1 MQIQEILRQLDGMFA
16 GNQIREAEQFLTD
29 SLMQAKKEEAAGKD
43 DGKAVLLL
51 FNELTGYYRSVSRN
65 EEAVQT
71 AFQALEQIEK
81 LEMAGSAEHGTTLV
95 NAATALR
102 AAGAYQ
108 AALEKYREAEQIY
121 ADCLPAGDARFAG
134 LYNNMSMAY
143 EKEHAHEEALDALQK
158 ALAVILQT
166 ADAKEETAAT
176 YTNLSELYFKMEQM
190 QQGLDCLEKAL
201 KLYEEDGGMD
211 PHYAAALSACGH
223 GYYLAGRY
231 GEAVDS
237 YTKALQVILATYGE
251 NDAYVITC
259 ENCAVVLEAA
269 GFSKEAE
276 ILLEKAAHA
285 RKKLDAAG
293 KKEGAVKAGN
303 EKERKKGIEL
313 ARAYYEKFGRQMI
326 HRHFPEYED
335 RIAVG
340 LVGEGSECLGFDD
353 AVSEDHDYGAAFCM
367 WLTQEDYDRI
377 GARLQQAYENLPDE
391 IEGKKR
397 RNASARGAG
406 RDGVFSVSGFYE
418 KFVGRSLLSVL
429 ENPEKAKMEK
439 IVQAWAEAR
448 EEQLAMAV
456 NGEVFADPSGKFS
469 KIRERLLAGMPE
481 SLWLQKIATAAALL
495 AQAGQYNYARCM
507 KRKDTTAASF
517 ALWEFLREAVHIEYL
532 LHRTYMPYY
541 KWAWRGMERLPG
553 ARELQRRTEALAKER
568 PETCYWQNDRAVEGR
583 DEINWNDPVVREIE
597 QICAIILEQLRE
609 QHLTY
614 GTEDFLE
621 IHTDRILKAGQ
632 RMTRENTKIIES
644 IIQLEWEM
652 FQNVRNTGG
661 RAGCQD
667 DWETFYIM
675 RKSQFSLWEKEL
687 LCSYERDLLD
697 GKGVG
702 RNLIMEKYAYMMEST
717 VPEEY
722 RKIAENLP
730 KISEE
735 KEKLIEGIISIQ
747 VSWREEMA
755 GEYPQLSGQARI
767 VHTAEDTAEDI
778 SFETYLRGELKT
790 YSMETLVRYGQL
802 VAAYAG
808 NGKNMVEEII
818 ARTVRLYGYSDMRQA
833 ENAVERQE

>member
-1 MQIQEILRQLDGMFA
+1 MQVQEILRQLDQMFVK
-16 GNQIREAEQFLTD
+16 NQIREAEQFLIA
-29 SLMQAKKEEAAGKD
+29 SLAQVRKEES
-43 DGKAVLLL
+43 DGKEKGEALLIL
-51 FNELTGYYRSVSRN
+51 LNELTGYYRSVSRN

-71 AFQALEQIEK
+71 AFEALEQIEK
-81 LEMAGSAEHGTTLV
+81 LEISGSAEHGTTLV

-102 AAGAYQ
+102 AAGQYQ

-121 ADCLPAGDARFAG
+121 TDCLPAGDARFAG

-143 EKEHAHEEALDALQK
+143 EKEHAHEEALDSLQK

-166 ADAKEETAAT
+166 ADAKEETATT
-176 YTNLSELYFKMEQM
+176 YTNLSELYFKMGQM

-201 KLYEEDGGMD
+201 KLYEKDELND

-231 GEAVDS
+231 EEAIDS
-237 YTKALQVILATYGE
+237 YTKALRMILDTYGE

-259 ENCAVVLEAA
+259 ENCAVVLEAS

-285 RKKLDAAG
+285 RKRLQEVKNKADVAKAG
-293 KKEGAVKAGN
+293 K

-313 ARAYYEKFGRQMI
+313 ARAYYEQFGRQMI
-326 HRHFPEYED
+326 HRQFPEYEN

-340 LVGEGSECLGFDD
+340 LVGEGSECFGFDD

-367 WLTQEDYDRI
+367 WLTQEDYDTI
-377 GARLQQAYENLPDE
+377 GARLQKAYENLPSK
-391 IEGKKR
+391 IEGQKR
-397 RNASARGAG
+397 RNVSARGAG
-406 RDGVFSVSGFYE
+406 RDGVFSISGFYE
-418 KFVGRSLLSVL
+418 KFLGRNLLLIL
-429 ENPEKAKMEK
+429 ENPKKAEPEKLFR
-439 IVQAWAEAR
+439 AWAEAR
-448 EEQLAMAV
+448 EEQIATVV
-456 NGEVFADPSGKFS
+456 NGEVFADPFGKFS
-469 KIRERLLAGMPE
+469 QIREQLLLGMPE

-507 KRKDTTAASF
+507 RRGDTTAASF

-532 LHRTYMPYY
+532 LHRAYMPYY
-541 KWAWRGMERLPG
+541 KWAWRGMDRLSG
-553 ARELQRRTEALAKER
+553 AEELQRRINNLAKER
-568 PETCYWQNDRAVEGR
+568 PEICHWENDRAAEEKS
-583 DEINWNDPVVREIE
+583 DINWSDPIVCQIE
-597 QICAIILEQLRE
+597 QICAMILEQLRG
-609 QHLTY
+609 QQLTY
-614 GTEDFLE
+614 GREDFLE
-621 IHTDRILKAGQ
+621 IHTDRILKAGE
-632 RMTRENTKIIES
+632 RMKRENTEIIES
-644 IIQLEWEM
+644 IIQSEWEM

-687 LCSYERDLLD
+687 LFSYERDLLD
-697 GKGVG
+697 GKSAG
-702 RNLIMEKYAYMMEST
+702 RNLVMEKYAYMMEST

-722 RKIAENLP
+722 RKIADNLP
-730 KISEE
+730 ETSEE
-735 KEKLIEGIISIQ
+735 KKNLIEGIVSIQ

-767 VHTAEDTAEDI
+767 VHTAEDTEEEI

-802 VAAYAG
+802 VAAYAKV
-808 NGKNMVEEII
+808 GKNMVEEII
-818 ARTVRLYGYSDMRQA
+818 ECTVKLYGYSDMGQA
-833 ENAVERQE
+833 ENAVGKQI